1 MRDVQFFVFGL
12 LSFAKIAKF
21 AKIITP
27 KVIYFIDYSLVCE
40 ECEDFYYGDC
50 PVHGSL
56 LPLADKTDGYSD
68 TNKSQASLP
77 DGLEIRESN
86 IPDAGLGVFAM
97 QPFECGIRFGPYQGK
112 KMRCDIP
119 KVDFDTSYMWEVL
132 KSSNKHPT
140 AMLIENFSFF
150 HL

>member
-1 MRDVQFFVFGL
+1 MWHFSIKVFRV
-12 LSFAKIAKF
+12 I
-21 AKIITP
+21 
-27 KVIYFIDYSLVCE
+27 IYFINCSLVCE

-56 LPLADKTDGYSD
+56 LPLADKTGDSD

-97 QPFECGIRFGPYQGK
+97 LPLECGIRFGPYQGK

-132 KSSNKHPT
+132 KSSN
-140 AMLIENFSFF
+140 I
-150 HL
+150 